1 MNQGMKAFL
10 GASVIALGLAG
21 PIAMAQG
28 GSGATAS
35 ASADQSI
42 IAQPSSEQLHRYAAA
57 VKKVSAIAA
66 EYQPK
71 LQAATTEQERQA
83 VRLEADQKMVDRVEA
98 DGISLNE
105 YNGISRAVQ
114 RDPALR
120 KQVEDLVN
128 RQ

>member
-1 MNQGMKAFL
+1 MNPGMKAFL
-10 GASVIALGLAG
+10 AASVIALGLAG
-21 PIAMAQG
+21 PIAAAQG
-28 GSGATAS
+28 GPGASAGAS
-35 ASADQSI
+35 ASQNV
-42 IAQPSSEQLHRYAAA
+42 IAQPTDEQLRRYATA
-57 VKKVSAIAA
+57 VRKVSAIAA

-83 VRLEADQKMVDRVEA
+83 VRLEADRRMVDRVEA
-98 DGISLNE
+98 DGMSLDE